1 MGVVYAPVT
10 VETATKGTQ
19 GPPPSGPEPMDDA
32 ELARLKARDRQAQA
46 RFYATYRER
55 VQATCARVLGSGADA
70 ADVATDVIGDFLFQ
84 YVDGVESPR
93 AVTTY
98 LKLMATRRSLRWLRR
113 GDKSEEVS
121 DEAPDVEGVRPDQSI
136 WVAQMMPR
144 LDGCLE
150 GLTPKAREVLKLRF
164 STDMTNEVIGD
175 MVGGSKQYIGRLIKE
190 STEKLKQ
197 CLERK
202 GT

>member
-1 MGVVYAPVT
+1 ML
-10 VETATKGTQ
+10 ELID
-19 GPPPSGPEPMDDA
+19 EA

-46 RFYATYRER
+46 RFYAMFRER
-55 VQATCARVLGSGADA
+55 VQAICGRVLGSGPDA

-93 AVTTY
+93 AVSTY

-113 GDKSEEVS
+113 GSRTEEVS
-121 DEAPDVEGVRPDQSI
+121 EEAPDVEGAAKPDQSI
-136 WVAQMMPR
+136 WVAQMMPK
-144 LDGCLE
+144 LDGCME

-164 STDMTNEVIGD
+164 STDMTNEVIGEL
-175 MVGGSKQYIGRLIKE
+175 VGGSKQYIGRLIKE

-197 CLERK
+197 CLDQR

>member
-1 MGVVYAPVT
+1 MN
-10 VETATKGTQ
+10 ATTLPGPK
-19 GPPPSGPEPMDDA
+19 PPPELDDD
-32 ELARLKARDRQAQA
+32 ELARLKAREPAAQA
-46 RFYATYRER
+46 RFYKLFKDR
-55 VQATCARVLGSGADA
+55 VQAICGRILGSGADA

-113 GDKSEEVS
+113 GDRSEEVNE
-121 DEAPDVEGVRPDQSI
+121 EAPDVDGDVRPEQSI
-136 WVAQMMPR
+136 WVGQMMPR

-150 GLTPKAREVLKLRF
+150 ALTPKAREVLKLRY
-164 STDMTNEVIGD
+164 STDLTNEVIGD

-190 STEKLKQ
+190 STDKLRT
-197 CLERK
+197 CLEKK
-202 GT
+202 GA